1 MGSIGIGLQLTI
13 YGMGLVFLL
22 LAVMALLIKLLLR
35 ADSSRAEPAGM
46 EELPVPDATDFDADE
61 MAAIIVAVTAHR
73 AIRRKE
79 AAPVM
84 REHMPGTIPSRWVT
98 GGRSLQNTSWQPGRR
113 TI

>member
-22 LAVMALLIKLLLR
+22 LAVMALLIKLLLKF
-35 ADSSRAEPAGM
+35 DSAQVETAGM
-46 EELPVPDATDFDADE
+46 EELPASDATGFDADQ

-73 AIRRKE
+73 TTRRKE
-79 AAPVM
+79 AAPAM

>member
-1 MGSIGIGLQLTI
+1 MGSIGIGIQLTI

-22 LAVMALLIKLLLR
+22 LALMALLIKLLLKG
-35 ADSSRAEPAGM
+35 DSAQVEAPGAQ
-46 EELPVPDATDFDADE
+46 ELSVSDVTGFDADE

-84 REHMPGTIPSRWVT
+84 REHMPGTIPSLWVT
-98 GGRSLQNTSWQPGRR
+98 GGRSLQNTSWHPGRR
-113 TI
+113 TK